1 MGAAI
6 DAKRAANDSDP
17 MVERPYRSI
26 RVTESD
32 GVAALTMYRPERKN
46 ALSPS
51 MVSEL
56 LYAIED
62 ALAAPAIRSL
72 VLTGEGSVF
81 CAGGDFSQ
89 MSGEA
94 PPDELAPRGDYADLL
109 LAMVRSTKPI
119 VARVNGHALG
129 GGIGLVAAS
138 TFAIGSTD
146 AKLGTPEIN
155 VGLFPM
161 MAMAVIAR
169 VVPRRKL
176 MEMMLLGERMTAAAA
191 VDVGLLSAAVEP
203 ASLDEAVR
211 ALTKRI
217 AEKSPI
223 ALRLGLAA
231 FAEQD
236 GRDLEEALPVL
247 RDRLGGVLGT
257 HDAREGL
264 LAFLEKRPP
273 VWTGS

>member
-1 MGAAI
+1 
-6 DAKRAANDSDP
+6 

-32 GVAALTMYRPERKN
+32 GVATLTMYRPERKN
-46 ALSPS
+46 ALSAA

-72 VLTGEGSVF
+72 VLTGEGPVF

-109 LAMVRSTKPI
+109 LAMARSTKPI

-203 ASLDEAVR
+203 SSLDEAVR

-223 ALRLGLAA
+223 ALGLGLAA

-236 GRDLEEALPVL
+236 GRDLKEVLPVL
-247 RDRLGGVLGT
+247 RERLGGVLGT
-257 HDAREGL
+257 RDAREGL